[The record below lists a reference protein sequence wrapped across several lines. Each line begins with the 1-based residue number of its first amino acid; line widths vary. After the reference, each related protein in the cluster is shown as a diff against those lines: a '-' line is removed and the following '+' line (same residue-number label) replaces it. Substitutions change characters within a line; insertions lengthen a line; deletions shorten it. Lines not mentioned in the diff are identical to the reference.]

1 MQEEK
6 IDLMM
11 QLTRV
16 EWLLHKYHQQN
27 HMHFGPFSN
36 PRKGQGRILS
46 ILKMKPEISQKD
58 LSYLLEMRPQSLGEL
73 LSKLE
78 MKGYITRTISETDR
92 RVMNIKLTKE
102 GEEATISTEQEFSF
116 DKIFECLKEEEQQN
130 FSNYLSRIIHTL
142 ELQIEEDGP
151 EKEFEHGFHGGHHF
165 GHPMGHPPI
174 GREERGPHHGR
185 GFHRGKGPEH
195 NRGFGPHRGCEFDFS
210 GQFHKGEPHGEE
222 KQEAHMDKYSDMEQ
236 ESNQEQL
243 GKDEV

>member
-6 IDLMM
+6 FDLIM

-27 HMHFGPFSN
+27 HMNFGPMGD

-78 MKGYITRTISETDR
+78 IKGYISRTPSETDR

-130 FSNYLSRIIHTL
+130 LSNYLDRIIHTL
-142 ELQIEEDGP
+142 ELQIKEEQPDSDFGP
-151 EKEFEHGFHGGHHF
+151 GLHRGRPFEHPF
-165 GHPMGHPPI
+165 GHPVNMG
-174 GREERGPHHGR
+174 EERGPHFGGRPHMGRRAEHGR
-185 GFHRGKGPEH
+185 DFDPRHGGENNFFGSSH
-195 NRGFGPHRGCEFDFS
+195 NGRRPDGRRYDPSDNRNDNFGEDF
-210 GQFHKGEPHGEE
+210 G
-222 KQEAHMDKYSDMEQ
+222 
-236 ESNQEQL
+236 QEQAEQD
-243 GKDEV
+243 K